1 MSSQVSNMTVYP
13 YSVFY
18 LFYEQY
24 LTITDETIINL
35 LLCIMS
41 VFLMSFILLGFNLGP
56 ALITTVTVA
65 MVTVDMFGLMYLW
78 NITLNAVSLVNL
90 VMSVGISVEFSSHI
104 VKSFTTS
111 KAVGRMDKAYDAL
124 VRTGPSVLSGI
135 TLTKFVGIVVLAFAK
150 SQIFEIFY
158 FRMYLGIVI
167 LGALH
172 SLVFL
177 PALLSFIGFTNNF
190 NATRV
195 TKYELTDPLHNDSP
209 TDSGVNVKD
218 EVSPPV
224 NMARYAGYK
233 PSFLSPH
240 LDSYRQPANNLYSK
254 SAVPPI
260 REDTFYS
267 TPATL
272 KPAAPTTVPPPIT
285 TIPPQTGSRS
295 PSTSSRSTTKSGAS
309 VVVST
314 MTDNCDEFGTT
325 RTDSYNDIGKYGVA
339 V

>member
-1 MSSQVSNMTVYP
+1 MSSQVTNMTVYP

-24 LTITDETIINL
+24 LTITDETIVNL

-41 VFLMSFILLGFNLGP
+41 VFIMSFILLGFNLGP
-56 ALITTVTVA
+56 ALIITITVA
-65 MVTVDMFGLMYLW
+65 MITADMFGLMYLW
-78 NITLNAVSLVNL
+78 DITLNAVSLVNL

-104 VKSFTTS
+104 VKSFTKS
-111 KAVGRMDKAYDAL
+111 KAVGRLDKSYDAL

-177 PALLSFIGFTNNF
+177 PTLLSFIGFTNNF
-190 NATRV
+190 SDHS
-195 TKYELTDPLHNDSP
+195 TKYDAVQTSTPDNDCSP
-209 TDSGVNVKD
+209 TDSGVNLK
-218 EVSPPV
+218 EAVSPPLNV
-224 NMARYAGYK
+224 ARFAGQTS
-233 PSFLSPH
+233 PSFMSPNLQSYKLAMQTTKPLH
-240 LDSYRQPANNLYSK
+240 DSNIDANPTRVSPNN
-254 SAVPPI
+254 SAN
-260 REDTFYS
+260 
-267 TPATL
+267 
-272 KPAAPTTVPPPIT
+272 
-285 TIPPQTGSRS
+285 RS
-295 PSTSSRSTTKSGAS
+295 PSTSLRSGGSLRSTKSGAS
-309 VVVST
+309 VVVSISDT
-314 MTDNCDEFGTT
+314 SRIPQSIKVCDE
-325 RTDSYNDIGKYGVA
+325 NDYSNTAKYGVP

>member
-1 MSSQVSNMTVYP
+1 MTVYP

-24 LTITDETIINL
+24 LTISDETIVNL
-35 LLCIMS
+35 LLCIMA
-41 VFLMSFILLGFNLGP
+41 VFIMSFILLGFNLGP
-56 ALITTVTVA
+56 ALIITITVA
-65 MVTVDMFGLMYLW
+65 MITADMFGLMYLW
-78 NITLNAVSLVNL
+78 GITLNAVSLVNL

-104 VKSFTTS
+104 VKSFTKS
-111 KAVGRMDKAYDAL
+111 KCVGKIDKSYDAL

-190 NATRV
+190 NTQP
-195 TKYELTDPLHNDSP
+195 TKYDAVQTSTPDNDISP
-209 TDSGVNVKD
+209 ADSGVNLK
-218 EVSPPV
+218 ESSSPVV
-224 NMARYAGYK
+224 NAARFALEPSST
-233 PSFLSPH
+233 PSFMSPH
-240 LDSYRQPANNLYSK
+240 LHSYKLVKPTAPSPQLDSN
-254 SAVPPI
+254 
-260 REDTFYS
+260 REHN
-267 TPATL
+267 A
-272 KPAAPTTVPPPIT
+272 TTVSPNNSAT
-285 TIPPQTGSRS
+285 RS
-295 PSTSSRSTTKSGAS
+295 PSSSLRSGASLQSTRSGAS
-309 VVVST
+309 VVVTLTDAVSKRSSNST
-314 MTDNCDEFGTT
+314 YRVLDE
-325 RTDSYNDIGKYGVA
+325 DVDYSNKEKYGVP